1 MNENKSIN
9 SLKKQLVAA
18 VAMVCVAA
26 VALGSSTYAWFAA
39 NNKVQATGMEVT
51 AVAEG
56 GIEIAYGKSTD
67 SSGQWGTVASAG
79 MTKAATLL
87 PTSTDNTASGHWYH
101 ASAESGNASAA
112 KVDTYTTLTLQAG
125 SADKNIAGSST
136 DKQDSTQYYDT
147 TGNQYF
153 CIKNF
158 VIRSTATADSLSKGL
173 KVDKVSVSGASAD
186 MSKALRVAVKVG
198 NRVLFY
204 APVYDIKPSDYDVY
218 SGHANSGGAETAVKA
233 GTVQLT
239 DKNTVTLIG
248 ETENTAIPAKGVS
261 TNGGVDCEIYIYF
274 EGEDSNLYSQ
284 SYKAEGLK
292 VTVDFSAT
300 V

>member
-1 MNENKSIN
+1 
-9 SLKKQLVAA
+9 
-18 VAMVCVAA
+18 
-26 VALGSSTYAWFAA
+26 
-39 NNKVQATGMEVT
+39 
-51 AVAEG
+51 
-56 GIEIAYGKSTD
+56 
-67 SSGQWGTVASAG
+67 
-79 MTKAATLL
+79 
-87 PTSTDNTASGHWYH
+87 
-101 ASAESGNASAA
+101 
-112 KVDTYTTLTLQAG
+112 
-125 SADKNIAGSST
+125 
-136 DKQDSTQYYDT
+136 
-147 TGNQYF
+147 
-153 CIKNF
+153 
-158 VIRSTATADSLSKGL
+158 
-173 KVDKVSVSGASAD
+173 

-284 SYKAEGLK
+284 SYKAELIK
-292 VTVDFSAT
+292 KFIFHEDI
-300 V
+300 